1 MSNPPFGQKSNTARH
16 QSPVFCHR
24 MLKILP
30 SHSRWVF
37 WWIYMDIVLLWNLLL
52 SYHDHIQQS
61 LVSRT
66 GGNDRKW
73 KPQKPSGNYRLLRNY
88 KSTRIQRWP
97 HFRQSTLLLW
107 SLETETLRI
116 HITQLLHKSKVFFA
130 ALGGKQHGFGFWRFS
145 GGFHFKIPQSGSE
158 RVGCIFFCP
167 SLVQWSFL
175 ADIWPRLRN
184 INTILDIF
192 AFAAQNR
199 KAFPCWRESQY
210 HFNSHLQ

>member
-107 SLETETLRI
+107 SLETKTLRI
-116 HITQLLHKSKVFFA
+116 HITQLLHKSKVFFCST
-130 ALGGKQHGFGFWRFS
+130 WR
-145 GGFHFKIPQSGSE
+145 KTTWIPEVFTSKSLEVGQ
-158 RVGCIFFCP
+158 RVGCIFH
-167 SLVQWSFL
+167 SFVHHL
-175 ADIWPRLRN
+175 SNDLF
-184 INTILDIF
+184 LQIF
-192 AFAAQNR
+192 GQD
-199 KAFPCWRESQY
+199 WET
-210 HFNSHLQ
+210 

>member
-1 MSNPPFGQKSNTARH
+1 MN
-16 QSPVFCHR
+16 
-24 MLKILP
+24 
-30 SHSRWVF
+30 
-37 WWIYMDIVLLWNLLL
+37 IYVDIVLLWNLLL

-116 HITQLLHKSKVFFA
+116 HITQLLHKSKVFFCST
-130 ALGGKQHGFGFWRFS
+130 WR
-145 GGFHFKIPQSGSE
+145 KTTWIPEVFTSKSLEVGQ
-158 RVGCIFFCP
+158 RVGCIFH
-167 SLVQWSFL
+167 SFVHHL
-175 ADIWPRLRN
+175 SNDLFLQIFGLRLRN

-192 AFAAQNR
+192 AFAAQNL
-199 KAFPCWRESQY
+199 KTFPCWRESQY
-210 HFNSHLQ
+210 HFNSHL

>member
-1 MSNPPFGQKSNTARH
+1 MS
-16 QSPVFCHR
+16 V
-24 MLKILP
+24 LIDI
-30 SHSRWVF
+30 
-37 WWIYMDIVLLWNLLL
+37 IYVGIVLLWNLLL

-116 HITQLLHKSKVFFA
+116 HSFFFYINQRCF
-130 ALGGKQHGFGFWRFS
+130 LQHLEESNMDS
-145 GGFHFKIPQSGSE
+145 GGFHFKIPRSGSE
-158 RVGCIFFCP
+158 GWMHIPFFCP

-175 ADIWPRLRN
+175 ADIWLEIEKHKHYIGHICLCGTKSEN
-184 INTILDIF
+184 
-192 AFAAQNR
+192 
-199 KAFPCWRESQY
+199 FPLLKRIHIISIHIY
-210 HFNSHLQ
+210 NKIIV

>member
-1 MSNPPFGQKSNTARH
+1 MN
-16 QSPVFCHR
+16 
-24 MLKILP
+24 
-30 SHSRWVF
+30 
-37 WWIYMDIVLLWNLLL
+37 IYVDIVLLWNLLL

-107 SLETETLRI
+107 SLETKTLRI
-116 HITQLLHKSKVFFA
+116 HITQLLHKSKVFFCSTWRKTTWIWV
-130 ALGGKQHGFGFWRFS
+130 LKIFRRFS
-145 GGFHFKIPQSGSE
+145 LQNPSKWVREGWMHIP
-158 RVGCIFFCP
+158 FFCP

-184 INTILDIF
+184 INININILDIF

-199 KAFPCWRESQY
+199 KTFPCWR
-210 HFNSHLQ
+210 